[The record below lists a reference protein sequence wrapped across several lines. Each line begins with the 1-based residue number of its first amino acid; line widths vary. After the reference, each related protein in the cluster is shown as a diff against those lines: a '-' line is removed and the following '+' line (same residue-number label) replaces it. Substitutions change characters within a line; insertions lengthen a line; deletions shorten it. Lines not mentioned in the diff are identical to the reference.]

1 MLVHSCYAE
10 DGQGDKKLVIDEKG
24 YFFLYLNLHNIF
36 SCHTDHQILG
46 DPTYTKDL
54 NLAYRESYVFKFA
67 DRVGM
72 RFSCE
77 IKLCIKDGGGCNDI
91 TVLNFVFLNYFNY

>member
-1 MLVHSCYAE
+1 M
-10 DGQGDKKLVIDEKG
+10 
-24 YFFLYLNLHNIF
+24 
-36 SCHTDHQILG
+36 G
-46 DPTYTKDL
+46 DPTYTKNL

-77 IKLCIKDGGGCNDI
+77 IKLCVKDSGGCNDI
-91 TVLNFVFLNYFNY
+91 TVNFLYQIITLWIKYIFIKLYFNLTYYKIPLVFYKHFIFWEEKIE